1 MTVRIRPHLLEL
13 PSYRAGRRPN
23 QVAAENA
30 VKLSS
35 NESPFPLLPGVAES
49 IAAATPEVN
58 RYPDSSQGPLRDLL
72 ADNLGVDAG
81 RVVVAGGSMTIF
93 GPLLQCV
100 VAEGD
105 EVVFA
110 WRTFEAPITAT
121 AVLAGRPVFVPLRDS
136 RHDLSAMADAMTERT
151 RAVVV
156 CNPNNPTGT
165 VVHTEELLQFL
176 KRVPPETLVVLD
188 EAYHDFATD
197 PEVPDGMEL
206 LRSGHENLAV
216 LRTFSKAQGLAGLRI
231 GYCVTS
237 ERLATVLT
245 RLVPVFSVS
254 RLAEAAAIASIG
266 REASD
271 AAGSGGAGT
280 YPHEAPRSGDRY
292 AEERGQLRLASGRRV
307 LGPAHREARGGRRHC
322 SRLSTRRHAGD
333 CRATGGERRVSRRRD
348 TPLAAERLEVGGTG

>member
-271 AAGSGGAGT
+271 EKDRRTQLVVAERERIRTRLREVGIDT
-280 YPHEAPRSGDRY
+280 PRSEANFVWLPVGESSAQLTEKLE
-292 AEERGQLRLASGRRV
+292 AEGVIARAYPPDGMRV
-307 LGPAHREARGGRRHC
+307 TVGLPEENDAF
-322 SRLSTRRHAGD
+322 
-333 CRATGGERRVSRRRD
+333 
-348 TPLAAERLEVGGTG
+348 LAAAIPLLQQND